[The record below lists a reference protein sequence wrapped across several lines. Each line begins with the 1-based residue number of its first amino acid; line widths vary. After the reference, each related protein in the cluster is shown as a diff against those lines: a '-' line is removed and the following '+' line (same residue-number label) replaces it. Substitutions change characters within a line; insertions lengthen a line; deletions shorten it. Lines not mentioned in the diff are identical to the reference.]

1 MPKKPRVIGLEGF
14 RLSLAGLKRLG
25 DRPVRL
31 TVQLVGRSVSALRH
45 LRPRQREARLR
56 DTLADQLE
64 RLRRRFPEVE
74 FISRGKRKPS
84 WTIDAVL
91 PARHVLELAS
101 KPEVNHVHLDTIEGR
116 SQNPRRHGP
125 RWFCVWGVVAVQ
137 IEEQVQGFITLEDRL
152 VLVRANDP
160 DDAQHKLQGK
170 WSKYAEPYL
179 NPNGYLVRWQ
189 LVNVR
194 DVYELFEDTLDPR
207 GTEVYSRLRKAR
219 LRPEYRWRPTG
230 STNRTRSN

>member
-64 RLRRRFPEVE
+64 RLRRRF
-74 FISRGKRKPS
+74 
-84 WTIDAVL
+84 
-91 PARHVLELAS
+91 
-101 KPEVNHVHLDTIEGR
+101 DTIEGR